1 MLLGSKVKA
10 WYVNLLEPLT
20 RTSVRF
26 GIHPNVMTVLG
37 FGITMISA
45 ALYGL
50 GSFRWAGIVLFI
62 GGSCDVLDGHLARVT
77 GAKSLF
83 GALLDSTLDRYAEIA
98 VFIGIVAYYLYRAPV
113 NSLNEVWVLVSIL
126 GLTGS
131 LMVSYVRARAE
142 GLGQEC
148 KVGLMQR
155 PERVICLGL
164 GALLGEL
171 YLPVALV
178 LIAAV
183 SNVTA
188 ISRIY
193 YIWKQSNGA

>member
-1 MLLGSKVKA
+1 MLGPKVKD
-10 WYVNLLEPLT
+10 WYVNLLEPVT

-26 GIHPNVMTVLG
+26 GIHPNALTIFG
-37 FGITMISA
+37 FGITVLSA
-45 ALYGL
+45 VLFGI
-50 GSFRWAGIVLFI
+50 GSFRWAGLVLFI
-62 GGSCDVLDGHLARVT
+62 GGSLDVLDGHLARIT
-77 GAKSLF
+77 GMKSIF

-98 VFIGIVAYYLYRAPV
+98 VFIGIIVYYLFRAPV
-113 NSLNEVWVLVSIL
+113 DSLNNIWVIVAITGVS
-126 GLTGS
+126 GS

-148 KVGLMQR
+148 AVGLMQR

-164 GALLGEL
+164 GALLGEM

-178 LIAAV
+178 LIAVV

-188 ISRIY
+188 ISRVFH
-193 YIWKQSNGA
+193 IWKQSTKT

>member
-1 MLLGSKVKA
+1 MLGSSKVKT
-10 WYVNLLEPLT
+10 WYVNLLEPVT

-26 GIHPNVMTVLG
+26 GIHPNALTVLG
-37 FGITMISA
+37 FGITLLSA
-45 ALYGL
+45 VLYGM
-50 GSFRWAGIVLFI
+50 GAFRWAGLVLFI

-77 GAKSLF
+77 GTKSVF

-98 VFIGIVAYYLYRAPV
+98 IFIGIAIFYLYRAPE
-113 NSLNEVWVLVSIL
+113 NPFNEVWVLTAIL

-148 KVGLMQR
+148 TVGFMQR
-155 PERVICLGL
+155 PERVVCLGL
-164 GALLGEL
+164 GALLGEF
-171 YLPVALV
+171 YIPAALV

-188 ISRIY
+188 ASRLY
-193 YIWKQSNGA
+193 YIWKRSNTV